1 MLELKV
7 TPDRNNARAMIHYIE
22 AKNIAFEDGSYYIS
36 LPMDSDD
43 GDQFEIYFEAQQVD
57 EALLELT
64 RSLLRDLDRLDNAV
78 QASCADDCRKSG
90 LHPRAFESAL
100 AFMTLRA
107 DSVVLHYH
115 GTGVNTEWDELARF
129 EGGVWIHAG
138 MYSEA
143 VPPPGR

>member
-7 TPDRNNARAMIHYIE
+7 TPDRNNARAMIQHIV
-22 AKNIAFEDGSYYIS
+22 AKNIEYESGSYLIS
-36 LPMDSDD
+36 LPMGVDDSD
-43 GDQFEIYFEAQQVD
+43 QCALYFDAEQVD
-57 EALLELT
+57 EPLLEVA

-78 QASCADDCRKSG
+78 QASCVDSCRKSG

-115 GTGVNTEWDELARF
+115 GTGVNTEWDELARL

-143 VPPPGR
+143 IPPPAG